1 MAEII
6 RSGAF
11 LQQCWSVHPLC
22 LTVKRVEPERIVV
35 LTCSSCRM
43 VHRVT
48 TGAITRQASAVD
60 SSSPESGL
68 VQPDGLVALKTC
80 LGTHAPALSVR
91 EMDVFQDA
99 VWVRCAECRAQY
111 PVEDVAHSK
120 SLRRGKV
127 GREPEVD
134 IVAKRIDLVLRQ
146 KREQGWS
153 PATSD
158 DDFV

>member
-22 LTVKRVEPERIVV
+22 LTVKRIEADRIVV

-48 TGAITRQASAVD
+48 TGMITQKAWTGD
-60 SSSPESGL
+60 SSPLEL
-68 VQPDGLVALKTC
+68 DPARTDGLAAFKTC
-80 LGTHAPALSVR
+80 LGAHASALSVR

-99 VWVRCAECRAQY
+99 LWLRCAECRAQF
-111 PVEDVAHSK
+111 
-120 SLRRGKV
+120 
-127 GREPEVD
+127 
-134 IVAKRIDLVLRQ
+134 DLTVSQFETQQ
-146 KREQGWS
+146 K
-153 PATSD
+153 
-158 DDFV
+158 

>member
-48 TGAITRQASAVD
+48 TDAVTRQAATGD
-60 SSSPESGL
+60 LSSSESAPA
-68 VQPDGLVALKTC
+68 QQDGLLALKTC
-80 LGTHAPALSVR
+80 MGTHAPALSVR
-91 EMDVFQDA
+91 EMDVFHDA
-99 VWVRCAECRAQY
+99 LWIRCAECRTQY
-111 PVEDVAHSK
+111 
-120 SLRRGKV
+120 
-127 GREPEVD
+127 
-134 IVAKRIDLVLRQ
+134 DLMVSQFETHQ
-146 KREQGWS
+146 K
-153 PATSD
+153 
-158 DDFV
+158 

>member
-22 LTVKRVEPERIVV
+22 LTVKRVEPDRIVV
-35 LTCSSCRM
+35 LTCTSCRM

-48 TGAITRQASAVD
+48 ADAVTRKASAME
-60 SSSPESGL
+60 SSSSESGPA
-68 VQPDGLVALKTC
+68 QPDGLVALKTC

-99 VWVRCAECRAQY
+99 VWLRCAECRAQF
-111 PVEDVAHSK
+111 
-120 SLRRGKV
+120 
-127 GREPEVD
+127 
-134 IVAKRIDLVLRQ
+134 DLAVSQFETHQ
-146 KREQGWS
+146 K
-153 PATSD
+153 
-158 DDFV
+158 

>member
-1 MAEII
+1 MAEVI

-48 TGAITRQASAVD
+48 TNAVTRQVATGD
-60 SSSPESGL
+60 SSVPGPDIAQS
-68 VQPDGLVALKTC
+68 DGLAALKVC
-80 LGTHAPALSVR
+80 MGTHAPALSVR

-111 PVEDVAHSK
+111 
-120 SLRRGKV
+120 
-127 GREPEVD
+127 
-134 IVAKRIDLVLRQ
+134 DLTVSQFETHQ
-146 KREQGWS
+146 K
-153 PATSD
+153 
-158 DDFV
+158 

>member
-1 MAEII
+1 MAEVI

-48 TGAITRQASAVD
+48 TNSVTRQVSTGD
-60 SSSPESGL
+60 SSEPEPDPS
-68 VQPDGLVALKTC
+68 QPDGLAALKTC
-80 LGTHAPALSVR
+80 MGAHAPALSLR

-99 VWVRCAECRAQY
+99 VWVRCAKCRAQY
-111 PVEDVAHSK
+111 
-120 SLRRGKV
+120 
-127 GREPEVD
+127 
-134 IVAKRIDLVLRQ
+134 DLSVSQFETHQ
-146 KREQGWS
+146 K
-153 PATSD
+153 
-158 DDFV
+158 

>member
-11 LQQCWSVHPLC
+11 LQQCWAVHPLC

-48 TGAITRQASAVD
+48 TNAVTRQVSTVT
-60 SSSPESGL
+60 SSVPKPDPA
-68 VQPDGLVALKTC
+68 QPDGLAALKTC
-80 LGTHAPALSVR
+80 MGTHAPALSVR

-111 PVEDVAHSK
+111 
-120 SLRRGKV
+120 
-127 GREPEVD
+127 
-134 IVAKRIDLVLRQ
+134 DLTVSQFETHQ
-146 KREQGWS
+146 K
-153 PATSD
+153 
-158 DDFV
+158 

>member
-48 TGAITRQASAVD
+48 TGAITRQASAA
-60 SSSPESGL
+60 SSSSESGTAQ
-68 VQPDGLVALKTC
+68 VDGIMALKTC
-80 LGTHAPALSVR
+80 MGTHASALSVR

-111 PVEDVAHSK
+111 
-120 SLRRGKV
+120 
-127 GREPEVD
+127 
-134 IVAKRIDLVLRQ
+134 DLTVSQFETHQ
-146 KREQGWS
+146 K
-153 PATSD
+153 
-158 DDFV
+158 

>member
-22 LTVKRVEPERIVV
+22 LVV

-48 TGAITRQASAVD
+48 TGSITRQASAAD
-60 SSSPESGL
+60 SSSPEPGPAK
-68 VQPDGLVALKTC
+68 PDGLVLLKMC
-80 LGTHAPALSVR
+80 LGAHAPALSLR

-99 VWVRCAECRAQY
+99 VWVRCAQCRAQY
-111 PVEDVAHSK
+111 
-120 SLRRGKV
+120 
-127 GREPEVD
+127 
-134 IVAKRIDLVLRQ
+134 DLTVSQFETHQ
-146 KREQGWS
+146 K
-153 PATSD
+153 
-158 DDFV
+158 

>member
-22 LTVKRVEPERIVV
+22 LTVKRVESERIVV

-68 VQPDGLVALKTC
+68 AQQDGLVALKTC

-111 PVEDVAHSK
+111 
-120 SLRRGKV
+120 
-127 GREPEVD
+127 
-134 IVAKRIDLVLRQ
+134 DLTVFQFETHQ
-146 KREQGWS
+146 K
-153 PATSD
+153 
-158 DDFV
+158 

>member
-48 TGAITRQASAVD
+48 TGAITRQASAAD
-60 SSSPESGL
+60 SSSPEPEPA
-68 VQPDGLVALKTC
+68 QPDGLVLLKMC
-80 LGTHAPALSVR
+80 LGAHGPALSLR

-111 PVEDVAHSK
+111 
-120 SLRRGKV
+120 
-127 GREPEVD
+127 
-134 IVAKRIDLVLRQ
+134 DLTVSQFETHQ
-146 KREQGWS
+146 K
-153 PATSD
+153 
-158 DDFV
+158 

>member
-1 MAEII
+1 MGEII

-48 TGAITRQASAVD
+48 TGTITRQAATAASSA
-60 SSSPESGL
+60 PERGPA
-68 VQPDGLVALKTC
+68 QADGLAALKTC
-80 LGTHAPALSVR
+80 MGSHAPALSVR

-111 PVEDVAHSK
+111 
-120 SLRRGKV
+120 
-127 GREPEVD
+127 
-134 IVAKRIDLVLRQ
+134 DLTVSRFETHQ
-146 KREQGWS
+146 K
-153 PATSD
+153 
-158 DDFV
+158 

>member
-48 TGAITRQASAVD
+48 AGAITRQASGAD
-60 SSSPESGL
+60 SSLPGAGP
-68 VQPDGLVALKTC
+68 VQADGLMALKTC

-99 VWVRCAECRAQY
+99 LWLRCAECRAQY
-111 PVEDVAHSK
+111 
-120 SLRRGKV
+120 
-127 GREPEVD
+127 
-134 IVAKRIDLVLRQ
+134 DLTVSQFETHQ
-146 KREQGWS
+146 K
-153 PATSD
+153 
-158 DDFV
+158 

>member
-22 LTVKRVEPERIVV
+22 LAVKRVEADRIVV

-48 TGAITRQASAVD
+48 AGAITRRASPVD
-60 SSSPESGL
+60 SSPGSGL
-68 VQPDGLVALKTC
+68 ARAEGLSALKNC
-80 LGTHAPALSVR
+80 LGAHALALSVR

-99 VWVRCAECRAQY
+99 LWIRCAECRAQF
-111 PVEDVAHSK
+111 
-120 SLRRGKV
+120 
-127 GREPEVD
+127 
-134 IVAKRIDLVLRQ
+134 DLSVSQFETHQ
-146 KREQGWS
+146 K
-153 PATSD
+153 
-158 DDFV
+158 

>member
-22 LTVKRVEPERIVV
+22 LTVKRVEPDRIVV
-35 LTCSSCRM
+35 LTCTSCRM

-48 TGAITRQASAVD
+48 DDAVTRKASAME
-60 SSSPESGL
+60 SSSSESGPA
-68 VQPDGLVALKTC
+68 QPDGLVALKTC

-99 VWVRCAECRAQY
+99 VWLRCAECRAQF
-111 PVEDVAHSK
+111 
-120 SLRRGKV
+120 
-127 GREPEVD
+127 
-134 IVAKRIDLVLRQ
+134 DLAVSQFETHQ
-146 KREQGWS
+146 K
-153 PATSD
+153 
-158 DDFV
+158 

>member
-22 LTVKRVEPERIVV
+22 LMVKRIEPERIVV

-48 TGAITRQASAVD
+48 TGAITTHVSTGNPSFPARVIA
-60 SSSPESGL
+60 
-68 VQPDGLVALKTC
+68 QPDGLVALQSC
-80 LGTHAPALSVR
+80 LSTHAPALSVR

-99 VWVRCAECRAQY
+99 LWIRCAECRSQF
-111 PVEDVAHSK
+111 
-120 SLRRGKV
+120 
-127 GREPEVD
+127 
-134 IVAKRIDLVLRQ
+134 DLTVSQFETHQ
-146 KREQGWS
+146 K
-153 PATSD
+153 
-158 DDFV
+158 

>member
-22 LTVKRVEPERIVV
+22 LTVKRVEPDRIVV

-48 TGAITRQASAVD
+48 AVAITRQASAVES
-60 SSSPESGL
+60 SSSPESGGA
-68 VQPDGLVALKTC
+68 QPDGLVALKTC

-99 VWVRCAECRAQY
+99 VWIRCAECRAQFDMT
-111 PVEDVAHSK
+111 VSQFETH
-120 SLRRGKV
+120 
-127 GREPEVD
+127 
-134 IVAKRIDLVLRQ
+134 Q
-146 KREQGWS
+146 K
-153 PATSD
+153 
-158 DDFV
+158 

>member
-22 LTVKRVEPERIVV
+22 LMVKRIEPERIVV

-48 TGAITRQASAVD
+48 TGAITRHVSTGNPSLPARVIA
-60 SSSPESGL
+60 
-68 VQPDGLVALKTC
+68 QPDGLVALQSC
-80 LGTHAPALSVR
+80 LSTHAPALSVR

-99 VWVRCAECRAQY
+99 VWIRCAECRSQF
-111 PVEDVAHSK
+111 
-120 SLRRGKV
+120 
-127 GREPEVD
+127 
-134 IVAKRIDLVLRQ
+134 DLTVSQFETHQ
-146 KREQGWS
+146 K
-153 PATSD
+153 
-158 DDFV
+158 

>member
-22 LTVKRVEPERIVV
+22 LTVKRLEADGIVV

-48 TGAITRQASAVD
+48 AGAITRQPSAVE
-60 SSSPESGL
+60 SSLSESELAQTEG
-68 VQPDGLVALKTC
+68 PAALKTC
-80 LGTHAPALSVR
+80 LANHASALSVR

-99 VWVRCAECRAQY
+99 MRVRCAECRAQF
-111 PVEDVAHSK
+111 DLTVAHF
-120 SLRRGKV
+120 
-127 GREPEVD
+127 ETH
-134 IVAKRIDLVLRQ
+134 Q
-146 KREQGWS
+146 K
-153 PATSD
+153 
-158 DDFV
+158 

>member
-48 TGAITRQASAVD
+48 TDVITRHASAAD
-60 SSSPESGL
+60 SSSHVSG
-68 VQPDGLVALKTC
+68 PDGLVALKMC
-80 LGTHAPALSVR
+80 LGAHATALSLR

-99 VWVRCAECRAQY
+99 VWLRCAECRAQF
-111 PVEDVAHSK
+111 
-120 SLRRGKV
+120 
-127 GREPEVD
+127 
-134 IVAKRIDLVLRQ
+134 DLAVSHFETHQ
-146 KREQGWS
+146 K
-153 PATSD
+153 
-158 DDFV
+158 

>member
-22 LTVKRVEPERIVV
+22 LTVKRVESERIVV

-48 TGAITRQASAVD
+48 TGAITRQVATGD
-60 SSSPESGL
+60 SSSPKL
-68 VQPDGLVALKTC
+68 DPAQQDGLVALKTC
-80 LGTHAPALSVR
+80 LSTHAPALSVR

-99 VWVRCAECRAQY
+99 LWLRCAECRAQY
-111 PVEDVAHSK
+111 
-120 SLRRGKV
+120 
-127 GREPEVD
+127 
-134 IVAKRIDLVLRQ
+134 DLTVSQFETHQ
-146 KREQGWS
+146 K
-153 PATSD
+153 
-158 DDFV
+158 

>member
-22 LTVKRVEPERIVV
+22 LTVKRVEPECIVV

-48 TGAITRQASAVD
+48 TGAITRQVSTGD
-60 SSSPESGL
+60 SSLSEQDPG
-68 VQPDGLVALKTC
+68 QPDGLAALKTC
-80 LGTHAPALSVR
+80 MGIHALALSVR

-99 VWVRCAECRAQY
+99 LWVRCAECRTQY
-111 PVEDVAHSK
+111 
-120 SLRRGKV
+120 
-127 GREPEVD
+127 
-134 IVAKRIDLVLRQ
+134 DLTVSQFETHQ
-146 KREQGWS
+146 K
-153 PATSD
+153 
-158 DDFV
+158 

>member
-22 LTVKRVEPERIVV
+22 LTVKRVEPDRIVV

-48 TGAITRQASAVD
+48 ADAVTRKASAVEP
-60 SSSPESGL
+60 SSPESGSA
-68 VQPDGLVALKTC
+68 QPDGLVALKTC
-80 LGTHAPALSVR
+80 MGTHAPALSAR

-99 VWVRCAECRAQY
+99 VWLRCAECRAQF
-111 PVEDVAHSK
+111 
-120 SLRRGKV
+120 
-127 GREPEVD
+127 
-134 IVAKRIDLVLRQ
+134 DLAVSQFETHQ
-146 KREQGWS
+146 K
-153 PATSD
+153 
-158 DDFV
+158 

>member
-35 LTCSSCRM
+35 LTCNSCRM

-48 TGAITRQASAVD
+48 TDVITRHASAAD
-60 SSSPESGL
+60 SSSPVSGPAQL
-68 VQPDGLVALKTC
+68 DGLVALKMC
-80 LGTHAPALSVR
+80 LGAHATALSLR

-99 VWVRCAECRAQY
+99 VWVRCAECRAQF
-111 PVEDVAHSK
+111 
-120 SLRRGKV
+120 
-127 GREPEVD
+127 
-134 IVAKRIDLVLRQ
+134 DLTVSQFETYQ
-146 KREQGWS
+146 K
-153 PATSD
+153 
-158 DDFV
+158 

>member
-48 TGAITRQASAVD
+48 TDTVTRQVATGD
-60 SSSPESGL
+60 SSTPQWDPA
-68 VQPDGLVALKTC
+68 QPDGLIALKSC
-80 LGTHAPALSVR
+80 MGTHAPALSVR

-111 PVEDVAHSK
+111 
-120 SLRRGKV
+120 
-127 GREPEVD
+127 
-134 IVAKRIDLVLRQ
+134 DLTVSQFETHQ
-146 KREQGWS
+146 K
-153 PATSD
+153 
-158 DDFV
+158 

>member
-48 TGAITRQASAVD
+48 TGTITRQVSTGD
-60 SSSPESGL
+60 SSVAEPDPT
-68 VQPDGLVALKTC
+68 QPDGLVALKTC
-80 LGTHAPALSVR
+80 MGTHTSALSVR
-91 EMDVFQDA
+91 EMDVFQDT
-99 VWVRCAECRAQY
+99 VWVRCAECRSQY
-111 PVEDVAHSK
+111 
-120 SLRRGKV
+120 
-127 GREPEVD
+127 
-134 IVAKRIDLVLRQ
+134 DLTVFQFETHQ
-146 KREQGWS
+146 K
-153 PATSD
+153 
-158 DDFV
+158 

>member
-22 LTVKRVEPERIVV
+22 LMVKRIEPERIVV

-48 TGAITRQASAVD
+48 TGTITTHVSTGNPSLPARVIA
-60 SSSPESGL
+60 
-68 VQPDGLVALKTC
+68 QPDGLVALQSC
-80 LGTHAPALSVR
+80 LSTHAPALSVR

-99 VWVRCAECRAQY
+99 LWVRCAECRAQY
-111 PVEDVAHSK
+111 
-120 SLRRGKV
+120 
-127 GREPEVD
+127 
-134 IVAKRIDLVLRQ
+134 DLTVSQFETHQ
-146 KREQGWS
+146 K
-153 PATSD
+153 
-158 DDFV
+158 